1 MTGFTSLADAL
12 HAGYDVIAST
22 QSGYIVR
29 LVRGDGAES
38 YGLVTLAANPEPAR
52 DAPRASAVS
61 GCSAKF
67 ALELDR
73 GVPVVRVGSGV
84 DAYNISAFKAIIEC
98 AEATGDPAII
108 VALGVTQYVC
118 ARAFGILSVLHTRL
132 GKVNRWLGIA
142 CDPRSYARRIM
153 ALLEVPFPV
162 FDNVE
167 NAIAAERRERSAQ

>member
-67 ALELDR
+67 ALERR
-73 GVPVVRVGSGV
+73 G
-84 DAYNISAFKAIIEC
+84 
-98 AEATGDPAII
+98 PARD
-108 VALGVTQYVC
+108 T
-118 ARAFGILSVLHTRL
+118 LSVSF
-132 GKVNRWLGIA
+132 A
-142 CDPRSYARRIM
+142 P
-153 ALLEVPFPV
+153 
-162 FDNVE
+162 
-167 NAIAAERRERSAQ
+167 AQWFHPLIPTFS